1 MRSSRTA
8 SPMATKLQGFFP
20 DLVDF
25 STISIWLSDFPIIVT
40 LNRGGEGEKGLTAR
54 LHQGREKCMRNQG
67 GKKKKKQNKS
77 KERKKTSKLLHVFV
91 HLIVHRFANLIL
103 HLPCLRVCSRGG
115 CAAPG
120 SPWCSVRTSGASLG
134 SMEKSHDQ
142 VGQLLWPEQRRS
154 GANCRLPLPASKIFT
169 PLWRIPSVALGRSAG
184 LC

>member
-40 LNRGGEGEKGLTAR
+40 LNRGGEGEKGLIAR
-54 LHQGREKCMRNQG
+54 LHQDREKCMR
-67 GKKKKKQNKS
+67 KKRKQNKS

-91 HLIVHRFANLIL
+91 HLIVHRFANLLVHIL
-103 HLPCLRVCSRGG
+103 CLRVCSRGA

-120 SPWCSVRTSGASLG
+120 SPRCSVRTLGASFR
-134 SMEKSHDQ
+134 SAEKSHDQ
-142 VGQLLWPEQRRS
+142 VGQLLSPKQRRR
-154 GANCRLPLPASKIFT
+154 GTNCRLPLPTSEVFT
-169 PLWRIPSVALGRSAG
+169 LPWRIPSVALDRSAG